1 MNKKYYAHSRED
13 HPLEDWQSLEAHLD
27 NVARICQ
34 SFADQFNAGQWG
46 EVAGKFHDLGKGS
59 LQFQAYLRWA
69 NEIEDEFSSYFEP
82 RWRRD
87 HATFAAKH
95 LYKLSDQAGK
105 LLAYCLAGHH
115 GGLQNWSNDKKNG
128 LRYRLEEKKLKD
140 VLFPFEPHFQIPS
153 QLPFPP
159 DPKLFGFQLQF
170 FVRMLFSCLV
180 DADRLDT
187 EGFMQPEKA
196 KQRESKV
203 TLGGLHDQFWRQFDC
218 LRKKA
223 KPSKVNEI
231 RESVLQDCL
240 TAAQKKPGLFTLTVP
255 TGGGKTL
262 ASLAFALEH
271 AKIHNNEGGQI
282 RRIIYVIP
290 FTSIIEQN
298 AQVFRDML
306 GNEAVL
312 EHHSNF
318 IPDATDWKSK
328 LAAENW
334 DAPVVVT
341 TNVQFF
347 DSFFANKTSK
357 CRKLHNIAGSVVIF
371 DEVQA
376 IPVEKLQPCIEVLRE
391 LTRNYGVSAVLCT
404 ATQPAISKSA
414 HFKNGLDLDQSEII
428 QDVPSLFNQLQRTR
442 QTWLGPSTQED
453 IADRLRREE
462 QGLCIVSTRDQALT
476 LFEEIK
482 EQEGSFH
489 LSALMYPRHR
499 TEIFKEIRTRLNPKN
514 PQPCRVVSTQLI
526 EAGVDVDFPVVFRG
540 LAGMDS
546 IAQAAGRCNREG
558 RREMGEV
565 FIYKPEKKQPAGY
578 FRQTSQCAERLFTRF
593 AGKLIEPECITA
605 YFHEYFWL
613 NQERMDKDNI
623 LDACQAGQ
631 QNGEFAFAEIA
642 KFRMIENANQA
653 IIIAL
658 EDEALELVNQLKYVE
673 FPGPLL
679 RRLQQ
684 YSVQIYPHQFNELEG
699 WLEKPCP
706 ELDVYVLENEGLYS
720 KKTGLECQ
728 PPEGQGFIL

>member
-1 MNKKYYAHSRED
+1 
-13 HPLEDWQSLEAHLD
+13 
-27 NVARICQ
+27 
-34 SFADQFNAGQWG
+34 
-46 EVAGKFHDLGKGS
+46 
-59 LQFQAYLRWA
+59 
-69 NEIEDEFSSYFEP
+69 
-82 RWRRD
+82 
-87 HATFAAKH
+87 
-95 LYKLSDQAGK
+95 
-105 LLAYCLAGHH
+105 
-115 GGLQNWSNDKKNG
+115 
-128 LRYRLEEKKLKD
+128 
-140 VLFPFEPHFQIPS
+140 
-153 QLPFPP
+153 
-159 DPKLFGFQLQF
+159 
-170 FVRMLFSCLV
+170 
-180 DADRLDT
+180 
-187 EGFMQPEKA
+187 
-196 KQRESKV
+196 
-203 TLGGLHDQFWRQFDC
+203 
-218 LRKKA
+218 
-223 KPSKVNEI
+223 
-231 RESVLQDCL
+231 
-240 TAAQKKPGLFTLTVP
+240 
-255 TGGGKTL
+255 
-262 ASLAFALEH
+262 
-271 AKIHNNEGGQI
+271 
-282 RRIIYVIP
+282 
-290 FTSIIEQN
+290 
-298 AQVFRDML
+298 
-306 GNEAVL
+306 
-312 EHHSNF
+312 NF

-414 HFKNGLDLDQSEII
+414 HFNNGLDLEQAEII
-428 QDVPSLFNQLQRTR
+428 QDVPFLFNQLQRTR
-442 QTWLGPSTQED
+442 QTWLGPSTQEE
-453 IADRLRREE
+453 IADRLRQEE

-482 EQEGSFH
+482 DLEGSFH

-499 TEIFKEIRTRLNPKN
+499 TEIFKEIRTRLSPKN

-526 EAGVDVDFPVVFRG
+526 EAGVDVDFPVVFRS

-565 FIYKPEKKQPAGY
+565 FIYKPEKIPPAGY

-613 NQERMDKDNI
+613 NQEQMDKDDI

-673 FPGPLL
+673 FPGPIL

-684 YSVQIYPHQFNELEG
+684 YSVQVYPNQFNELEG

-706 ELDVYVLENEGLYS
+706 ELDVYVLENGELYS